1 MACEFPWEFHFKN
14 FIKSK
19 WKHVQNQRNF
29 YRKYGKGLFDKMV
42 KRFEALDLEVGNY
55 TKCASALINNYNT
68 LITLYLNSENK
79 LRKFVINEKVAINKY

>member
-1 MACEFPWEFHFKN
+1 METRT
-14 FIKSK
+14 KSK
-19 WKHVQNQRNF
+19 KFLQKVC
-29 YRKYGKGLFDKMV
+29 KGLFDKMV